1 MDELQRARVESIV
14 ELSNDLMEAIIK
26 NAKFHG
32 DDPHL
37 THIVSAAL
45 TLTIRD
51 LDRLAPGFTE
61 LMYNMLSNERMEK

>member
-1 MDELQRARVESIV
+1 MDELRQARVESIV
-14 ELSNDLMEAIIK
+14 ELSNDLMQAIIK

-37 THIVSAAL
+37 THIVSAAI

-51 LDRLAPGFTE
+51 LDRLAPGFVE
-61 LMYNMLSNERMEK
+61 LMYHMMVAEKDRD

>member
-37 THIVSAAL
+37 THIVSAAI

-51 LDRLAPGFTE
+51 LNRLAPGFTE
-61 LMYNMLSNERMEK
+61 LMYNMLEHEGGR

>member
-14 ELSNDLMEAIIK
+14 ELSNDLMQAIIK

-37 THIVSAAL
+37 THIVSAAI

-51 LDRLAPGFTE
+51 LDRLAPGFVE
-61 LMYNMLSNERMEK
+61 LMYHMMVAEKDRD